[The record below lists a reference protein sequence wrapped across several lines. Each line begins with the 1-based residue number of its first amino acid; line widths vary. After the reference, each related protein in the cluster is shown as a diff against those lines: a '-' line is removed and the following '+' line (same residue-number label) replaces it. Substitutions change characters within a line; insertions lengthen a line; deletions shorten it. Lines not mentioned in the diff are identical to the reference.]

1 MTEPF
6 QLGHFMAGRELVE
19 NSSFGSKPNVLT
31 VILPPYVK
39 SALKLSKPQK
49 ERKTC
54 R

>member
-6 QLGHFMAGRELVE
+6 QLGHFMAGEVGIEPTRHGVK
-19 NSSFGSKPNVLT
+19 FRCLT
-31 VILPPYVK
+31 AWRLSYVK